1 MGACCS
7 TNKEYFAAEDLEPQ
21 EWESDEEEEIV
32 EEGDCGAKIRLKGSS
47 SYVSVFS
54 KQGKKGVNQDAMTVW
69 EDFTGEK
76 GTHFCGVFDG
86 HGPCGHDV
94 ARSVRDKLPYKLSSA
109 MKLSQVKE
117 SNPDLDLDLSQ
128 KGETGDESNESD
140 KEQNGSSTKS
150 PHEDS
155 DNTSML
161 LSLWEAGFIRAF
173 DEMDKELNSNPAVD
187 CFCSGTTAVSIVR
200 SGEHLMIA
208 NLGDSRAV
216 LCTRGQKNQLVPVQ
230 LTVDLKPNIP
240 SEAERIRKCKGR
252 VFAIDHEPEVQRIW
266 MPEEDC
272 PGLAMSRAFGDFCL
286 KNYGLVSFPDLSYR
300 KIMPNDEFVVLATDG
315 IWDVLTNDE
324 VIMVVSSVRNRSLAA
339 KVLVARAVQAWKTK
353 YPGCKV
359 DDCAVVCLFF
369 KDDETLDPTD
379 LNVPKGQPK
388 ARGQYLQR
396 PSKGKVDASSAVG
409 KSDIDSNLEWN
420 ALDGVTRVNSLLKLP
435 RLSNLLHRKKAPK
448 SQADSDVARSISV
461 LQ

>member
-1 MGACCS
+1 MGGCFS
-7 TNKEYFAAEDLEPQ
+7 RNKKEYFVAEDLEPE
-21 EWESDEEEEIV
+21 EWKSDEEDVV
-32 EEGDCGAKIRLKGSS
+32 EEGDYGAKIRLKGSS
-47 SYVSVFS
+47 TYVSVFS

-86 HGPCGHDV
+86 HGPRGHEV
-94 ARSVRDKLPYKLSSA
+94 ARSVRDTLPSKLSSA
-109 MKLSQVKE
+109 IKLSQAKG
-117 SNPDLDLDLSQ
+117 SNVDSSE
-128 KGETGDESNESD
+128 KGEMAGGPRESD
-140 KEQNGSSTKS
+140 SGQIGGSTKS
-150 PHEDS
+150 PHGDINS
-155 DNTSML
+155 TSML
-161 LSLWEAGFIRAF
+161 LSLWEACFISSF
-173 DEMDKELNSNPAVD
+173 DEMDKELDDNPAVD
-187 CFCSGTTAVSIVR
+187 CFCSGTTAVNIVR
-200 SGEHLMIA
+200 SGDHLMIA

-252 VFAIDHEPEVQRIW
+252 VFAMDHEPEVQRIW

-286 KNYGLVSFPDLSYR
+286 KNCGLVSLPELSYR

-359 DDCAVVCLFF
+359 DDCAVVCLFL
-369 KDDETLDPTD
+369 KEAETVDPTD
-379 LNVPKGQPK
+379 VTAPKGQPK
-388 ARGQYLQR
+388 TRTQR
-396 PSKGKVDASSAVG
+396 LPRPAKGKADASSAVG
-409 KSDIDSNLEWN
+409 MSDRGSNLEWN
-420 ALDGVTRVNSLLKLP
+420 ALEGVTRVNSLLKLP
-435 RLSNLLHRKKAPK
+435 RLSSLLHRKKAPK
-448 SQADSDVARSISV
+448 SQDGF
-461 LQ
+461 